1 MILHWVMLHND
12 AIPYCGYCS
21 YWWEHDSVDWF
32 SQPWKYIQWWDA
44 PARVLAIYSTDKRTG
59 KIALAPLYLSIFWS
73 TSKNFA
79 DVFKIPTKKTSHRR
93 FKSVY
98 GVWPKKQHCW
108 NLWSVLPSCS
118 VWSQPQLDERGLYV
132 WFALMYTPPDSYRK
146 GRSCRTAEKREEARI
161 LKSSR
166 LKVHLH
172 GHSPPPLIYW
182 SRHFHLLKLE
192 NVLKYRCWKIVC
204 RFAHICK

>member
-1 MILHWVMLHND
+1 M
-12 AIPYCGYCS
+12 
-21 YWWEHDSVDWF
+21 F
-32 SQPWKYIQWWDA
+32 SKSQQKRQVIGDL
-44 PARVLAIYSTDKRTG
+44 RVCTG
-59 KIALAPLYLSIFWS
+59 FGL
-73 TSKNFA
+73 
-79 DVFKIPTKKTSHRR
+79 
-93 FKSVY
+93 
-98 GVWPKKQHCW
+98 KKQHCW

-192 NVLKYRCWKIVC
+192 NVLKYRCWKLYADLHTFVNKQRPDC
-204 RFAHICK
+204 VHAKSLAPLKFFALVSSRVGGRKNMKFNFVHNWQIHISWQKPQFHPW